1 MSQKPTFVA
10 SLWIFVIFVF
20 QNTGHDD
27 PKTSARAH
35 PIAYDFLIGRDPGLA
50 VGTPSRQSG
59 HSSALQVGK
68 LASRSAR

>member
-1 MSQKPTFVA
+1 MIQKPTFVV
-10 SLWIFVIFVF
+10 SLWIFVFFVF

-35 PIAYDFLIGRDPGLA
+35 PLTYDFLIGLDPGLL
-50 VGTPSRQSG
+50 VGIPSAQSG

-68 LASRSAR
+68 LASSSAR